1 MIFYISYFIGINKI
15 SYLKKVKLLKTIYN
29 ICKNIYNIYKEMIIL
44 ENCVFCKI
52 MKQEI
57 PSYTIYEDDIV
68 KVFLSIE
75 PIANGHT
82 LIVPKMHYKDITDI
96 PIDALN
102 HINKISKEIYD
113 LLKEKLNFDG
123 LKFVQNNGFFQDI
136 PHYHLHLIPHYN
148 NEEKKSLEEIYDILK
163 K

>member
-1 MIFYISYFIGINKI
+1 MKD
-15 SYLKKVKLLKTIYN
+15 
-29 ICKNIYNIYKEMIIL
+29 
-44 ENCVFCKI
+44 CVFCKI

-57 PSYTIYEDDIV
+57 PSYTIYEDKVV

-82 LIVPKMHYKDITDI
+82 LIVPKEHYKDITDI
-96 PIDALN
+96 PIEVLN
-102 HINKISKEIYD
+102 HINKVSKNMYN

-123 LKFVQNNGFFQDI
+123 LKLVQNNGFFQDI

-148 NEEKKSLEEIYDILK
+148 SEKKISLEEVYEILK

>member
-1 MIFYISYFIGINKI
+1 MIV
-15 SYLKKVKLLKTIYN
+15 LKD
-29 ICKNIYNIYKEMIIL
+29 
-44 ENCVFCKI
+44 CVFCKI

-57 PSYTIYEDDIV
+57 PSYTLYEDDIV

-82 LIVPKMHYKDITDI
+82 LIVPKEHYKDITDI
-96 PIDALN
+96 PIEVLN
-102 HINKISKEIYD
+102 HINKVSKNMYN

-123 LKFVQNNGFFQDI
+123 LKLVQNNGFFQDI

-148 NEEKKSLEEIYDILK
+148 SEKKNSLEEVYEILK

>member
-1 MIFYISYFIGINKI
+1 
-15 SYLKKVKLLKTIYN
+15 
-29 ICKNIYNIYKEMIIL
+29 MIIL

-57 PSYTIYEDDIV
+57 PSYTLYEDDIV

-82 LIVPKMHYKDITDI
+82 LIVPKEHYKDITDI
-96 PIDALN
+96 PIEVLN
-102 HINKISKEIYD
+102 HINKVSKNMYN

-123 LKFVQNNGFFQDI
+123 LKLVQNNGFFQDI

-148 NEEKKSLEEIYDILK
+148 SEKKNSLEEVYEILK

>member
-1 MIFYISYFIGINKI
+1 
-15 SYLKKVKLLKTIYN
+15 
-29 ICKNIYNIYKEMIIL
+29 MIIL

-57 PSYTIYEDDIV
+57 PSYTLYEDDIV

-82 LIVPKMHYKDITDI
+82 LIVPKEHYKDITDI
-96 PIDALN
+96 PIEVLN
-102 HINKISKEIYD
+102 HINKVSKNMYN

-123 LKFVQNNGFFQDI
+123 LKLVQNNGFFQDI

-148 NEEKKSLEEIYDILK
+148 SEKKISLEEVYEILK